1 MVIAIGFEGSANKLG
16 IGIIKDNEI
25 LSNLRFT
32 FITLPG
38 QGFKPSDTE
47 AHHRN
52 KILELLKK
60 LSSYLHFSVL
70 QESKLHMT
78 QIDVICFTQGPGMG
92 SPLST
97 VAFVARML
105 SIMYNKPLVGVNHC
119 VARTPSK
126 VIFRY

>member
-52 KILELLKK
+52 KILELLKN
-60 LSSYLHFSVL
+60 VL

-105 SIMYNKPLVGVNHC
+105 SLMYNKPLVGVNHC